1 MKTRKTSE
9 KQLIHKLFLNIL
21 LVMSMVSVFNVVGNI
36 IYGFPMLINLKWI
49 IFLSLTLATYYYT
62 RERLIMLWKFLY
74 FTVMI
79 YIMMP
84 ISFIDSG
91 GSNNNTIGYLF
102 IITICVSFFFWG
114 WQRYF
119 LVTSTVVIFNILLMI
134 ENKMPQ
140 VIKVYADETQMLDRM
155 VQISLLVFLAFL
167 FLKTFSDA
175 YSRDKT
181 RLDEIV
187 HIDSLT
193 GLNNRRSFDAFL
205 KEALSGH
212 QVEYDFLVFIDIDHF
227 KEINDSK
234 GHHFGDMMIQST
246 GKFLKTIFAES
257 GIVARWGGDEFA
269 VVFKGNEQ
277 DLVTHISELIENND
291 VPVSCGF
298 AEIHQGLSAEIL
310 LQHADHAL
318 YESKNKG
325 RNQWHKYRG

>member
-1 MKTRKTSE
+1 
-9 KQLIHKLFLNIL
+9 
-21 LVMSMVSVFNVVGNI
+21 
-36 IYGFPMLINLKWI
+36 
-49 IFLSLTLATYYYT
+49 
-62 RERLIMLWKFLY
+62 MLWKFLY
-74 FTVMI
+74 FSVVI

-119 LVTSTVVIFNILLMI
+119 FVTSTVVMFNLLLII

-140 VIKVYADETQMLDRM
+140 VIKVYAEETQMLDRM

-175 YSRDKT
+175 YSKDKA

-187 HIDSLT
+187 NIDSLT
-193 GLNNRRSFDAFL
+193 GLNNRRSFDDYL
-205 KEALSGH
+205 QEALSRH
-212 QVEYDFLVFIDIDHF
+212 SVEYDFLLFIDIDHF
-227 KEINDSK
+227 KEINDTK
-234 GHHFGDMMIQST
+234 GHHYGDMMIQST
-246 GKFLKTIFAES
+246 GKFLRTIFLKT
-257 GIVARWGGDEFA
+257 GFVARWGGDEFA

-277 DLVTHISELIENND
+277 ELVKHISELIENND

-298 AEIHQGLSAEIL
+298 TEIHQGVVAETL
-310 LQHADHAL
+310 LQQADHAL

-325 RNQWHKYRG
+325 RNQWHKYGL

>member
-36 IYGFPMLINLKWI
+36 IYGFPMVINLKWI

-175 YSRDKT
+175 YSKDKT

-212 QVEYDFLVFIDIDHF
+212 HVEYDFLVFIDIDHF

-234 GHHFGDMMIQST
+234 GHQYGDIMIQST
-246 GKFLKTIFAES
+246 GKFLKTIFSES

-277 DLVTHISELIENND
+277 ELVTHISELIEHND

-298 AEIHQGLSAEIL
+298 AEIQHGLTADVL

-325 RNQWHKYRG
+325 RNQWCKYRG